1 MIFVDTSVVR
11 PEIGRMMIGLE
22 VLVKRLSEALV
33 AVSLNVNQLTLTE
46 LDR

>member
-1 MIFVDTSVVR
+1 
-11 PEIGRMMIGLE
+11 MIGLE

-33 AVSLNVNQLTLTE
+33 AVLNVNQLPLKE